1 MVIEAPSSAY
11 VRTESRDRP
20 ASPTHSRRQP
30 QEEPM
35 NDRQQTQPIDPAEL
49 PEAITRYLDAR
60 QVQDTPRALSAFA
73 ADAVV
78 IDEGKA

>member
-1 MVIEAPSSAY
+1 
-11 VRTESRDRP
+11 
-20 ASPTHSRRQP
+20 
-30 QEEPM
+30 M